1 MRKNSLRV
9 IFDFFDF
16 CLIIGDFVVF
26 LGIKVRIFCDGVV
39 GVECVYIGVFKF
51 KFIYGLE

>member
-1 MRKNSLRV
+1 MRKNSLCV